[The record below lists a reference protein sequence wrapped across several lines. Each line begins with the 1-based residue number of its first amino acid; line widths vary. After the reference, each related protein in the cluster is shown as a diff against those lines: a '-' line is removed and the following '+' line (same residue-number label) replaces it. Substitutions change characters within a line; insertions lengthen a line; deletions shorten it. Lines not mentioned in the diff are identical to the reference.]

1 MIGYKLFRK
10 RKDGSLGPL
19 FINRKQRLVPNTFYF
34 AEAHH
39 TKGYAFR
46 PGWHICAEMKAPHL
60 RQGGDR
66 VWAKVEFDPM
76 DIIKRP
82 ESQGGTWYLGTW
94 INILEVYDEAEE
106 FCSKARTA

>member
-19 FINRKQRLVPNTFYF
+19 FINRKQRLVPGEWYH
-34 AEAHH
+34 AVPHK

-46 PGWHICAEMKAPHL
+46 PGWHICSEMKAPHL

-66 VWAKVEFDPM
+66 VWAKVEFYGTDK
-76 DIIKRP
+76 IIRP
-82 ESQGGTWYLGTW
+82 ESQGGIWWLGSMMR
-94 INILEVYDEAEE
+94 ILEVYNEDQEL
-106 FCSKARTA
+106 CSEVRTA

>member
-19 FINRKQRLVPNTFYF
+19 FINRKQRLVPGEWY
-34 AEAHH
+34 EYELHR

-46 PGWHICAEMKAPHL
+46 PGWHVCSEMKAPHL

-76 DIIKRP
+76 DVIQRP
-82 ESQGGTWYLGTW
+82 ESQGGTWWLGST
-94 INILEVYDEAEE
+94 IRILEVYNEDQELRSEV
-106 FCSKARTA
+106 RTA

>member
-19 FINRKQRLVPNTFYF
+19 FINRKQRLVPGKWY
-34 AEAHH
+34 EYELHR

-46 PGWHICAEMKAPHL
+46 PGWHVCSEMKAPHL

-76 DIIKRP
+76 DVIQRP
-82 ESQGGTWYLGTW
+82 ESQGGTWWLGST
-94 INILEVYDEAEE
+94 IRILEVYNEDQELRSEV
-106 FCSKARTA
+106 CTA

>member
-1 MIGYKLFRK
+1 MEGASYSYHDNGGAPFNYMELNMIGYKLFRK
-10 RKDGSLGPL
+10 RKDGTLGPL

-39 TKGYAFR
+39 
-46 PGWHICAEMKAPHL
+46 
-60 RQGGDR
+60 

-82 ESQGGTWYLGTW
+82 DSQGGTWYLGTW

-106 FCSKARTA
+106 LCSEECTA

>member
-10 RKDGSLGPL
+10 RKDGTLGPL
-19 FINRKQRLVPNTFYF
+19 FINRKLKMVPDTFYF

-46 PGWHICAEMKAPHL
+46 PGWHICGEMKAPHL

-66 VWAKVEFDPM
+66 VWAKVEFDPI
-76 DIIKRP
+76 DVIKRP
-82 ESQGGTWYLGTW
+82 ESQGGTWYLGSW
-94 INILEVYDEAEE
+94 INILEVYDEDEE
-106 FCSKARTA
+106 LRSEVCTA